1 MNEYRYEELREAA
14 TKNPTGEN
22 LTALGEWLQQY
33 GDRYWN
39 GGMGYRQGQPS
50 PSRVWAGAG
59 RIRRFPSRG
68 LRSPLKEV
76 TTI

>member
-33 GDRYWN
+33 GDRYCN
-39 GGMGYRQGQPS
+39 GEEWDIDRGSRLRPVYGQEPDEYGDFPLVGYD
-50 PSRVWAGAG
+50 
-59 RIRRFPSRG
+59 
-68 LRSPLKEV
+68 LL
-76 TTI
+76 